1 MFSFKT
7 GYSILCQFLP
17 FSVPHPAVNQK
28 GTVSFF
34 GHRSQCSHPFL
45 LLLVMRQVMPCCTW
59 SSALRLIWK
68 FKSVSGASARLLRVA
83 SQHENILPVLHHPCW
98 SQVRL
103 QIEYTELVL
112 IYRSHKYCDTSQ
124 LSKIIF
130 PFEL

>member
-7 GYSILCQFLP
+7 GYKILCQFLA
-17 FSVPHPAVNQK
+17 FSLPHPAVNQK

-45 LLLVMRQVMPCCTW
+45 LLLVMRQVMLCCTW

-68 FKSVSGASARLLRVA
+68 YKSVSGASAQLLRVA
-83 SQHENILPVLHHPCW
+83 SRHKNVLSVLRHPCW
-98 SQVRL
+98 SLVRL
-103 QIEYTELVL
+103 QIEYMELVL
-112 IYRSHKYCDTSQ
+112 IYRSHKYCDTCQ